1 MTAIKLNQVTK
12 TFPSN
17 TLILN
22 EINLLIESG
31 ELVVFIGSSGC
42 GKSTL
47 LRLIAGLD
55 TQSGGD
61 IWFDDHLMNEVP
73 PGKREVGMVF
83 QSYALYP
90 HMTVKENLSFGLK
103 QKKISKL
110 IIEEKINQV
119 AQTLEIDGLL
129 DLKPE
134 ALSGG
139 QQQRVAIGRCIVQ
152 TPKLFLFDE
161 PLSNLD
167 AELRVKTRR
176 EIRGLHKKLN
186 ATMIYVT
193 HDQVEAMTLADK
205 IAVFAPLSE
214 YNSVNL
220 QQFGSPLEL
229 YNQPANKFVAGFLG
243 TPKINFILATISQ
256 ITASAFEIKLQNS
269 EFLIVKA
276 RNEINTDELEI
287 GQTVELAIRP
297 EHLFLDSNQGDT
309 SINADYETRELLGA
323 ETLIYFNF
331 GGTSI
336 AIKCPDQIVELNPNN
351 KEVALYFNLINCFVF
366 DQRSG
371 KRLV

>member
-1 MTAIKLNQVTK
+1 MTAIKLDQVTK
-12 TFPSN
+12 TFSSN
-17 TLILN
+17 TPILN
-22 EINLLIESG
+22 KINLLIESG
-31 ELVVFIGSSGC
+31 ELIVFIGSSGC

-55 TQSGGD
+55 TQSDGD
-61 IWFDDHLMNEVP
+61 IWFDDNLMNDIP

-103 QKKISKL
+103 QKRIPKS
-110 IIEEKINQV
+110 IIEEKVDQV
-119 AQTLEIDGLL
+119 AHTLEIDELL
-129 DLKPE
+129 ELKPE

-176 EIRGLHKKLN
+176 EIRSLHQKLN
-186 ATMIYVT
+186 STMIYVT

-214 YNSVNL
+214 HNSTNL

-243 TPKINFILATISQ
+243 TPKINFIGATVSQ
-256 ITASAFEIKLQNS
+256 VTASTFEIKLHNS
-269 EFLIVKA
+269 EVLIVKA
-276 RNEINTDELEI
+276 SIGINTDELEI
-287 GQTVELAIRP
+287 GQKVELAIRP
-297 EHLFLDSNQGDT
+297 EDLFLDSSLGDT

-331 GGTSI
+331 GGSSI
-336 AIKCPDQIVELNPNN
+336 AIKCPDQIVELTPDD
-351 KEVALYFNLINCFVF
+351 KKVALYFNLRNCFVF